1 MVASC
6 ISDWGAEDMGG
17 HWWEWTDK
25 WYAGPNA
32 TPSCMDAVSWPAAG
46 SYGSDGTWC
55 ISPVRRMVTRDG
67 CRGFLRLRCAAATM
81 VTVPQPAFS
90 ACTWP
95 KPPRPREKVADSGAS
110 SPADDWILVGHPH
123 RRPGFPPTPSACPGS
138 SSSTSGSG
146 HVRAFP
152 SRPSTQ
158 EFSEV
163 RESKL
168 GCRDPIWGSGEP
180 PLKYRNSTLGSGEPP
195 LKFRNSTL
203 GSGEPPLGCRY
214 PTLGSGEP
222 PLECRNPIF
231 KVATQPSLLN
241 IPQTNLINPS
251 EKRMPSRTG
260 RIGLLIWVD
269 CFVSFIENGNVR
281 SVWSAS
287 ASDHRSR
294 PARQERS

>member
-1 MVASC
+1 
-6 ISDWGAEDMGG
+6 MGG

-123 RRPGFPPTPSACPGS
+123 RRPGFPPTPSACPGAKGS
-138 SSSTSGSG
+138 FSDEALAGMVGFGKRTRSRVPIAPVDPGVFRGSG
-146 HVRAFP
+146 VEIGVSGPHLGLRGASFEV
-152 SRPSTQ
+152 
-158 EFSEV
+158 SELHFRLRGASFEV
-163 RESKL
+163 SELHFGLRGASFRVSIPHFGLRGASFGVSKPHFQ
-168 GCRDPIWGSGEP
+168 G
-180 PLKYRNSTLGSGEPP
+180 RNSTQSAQH
-195 LKFRNSTL
+195 ST
-203 GSGEPPLGCRY
+203 
-214 PTLGSGEP
+214 
-222 PLECRNPIF
+222 N
-231 KVATQPSLLN
+231 QPHQ
-241 IPQTNLINPS
+241 PQ
-251 EKRMPSRTG
+251 
-260 RIGLLIWVD
+260 
-269 CFVSFIENGNVR
+269 
-281 SVWSAS
+281 
-287 ASDHRSR
+287 
-294 PARQERS
+294 